1 MKRTIFTFVLAVAA
15 LVAMGQEKEPFFR
28 TDSAFIVGKIVGGN
42 PDCMPKAIDY
52 QWHNALSNASKDG
65 IAEVASDGSFM
76 CRMLLRH
83 PVLNT
88 LTFSENEQVQYYLV
102 PGETLQMELKQ
113 DADGHWN
120 CDYSAGS
127 SAKKVERLLKEKLDF
142 TNEYR
147 MLLADK
153 SDLKRHTAICD
164 SLIRTTLDKLKALA
178 DAKHFTSYEQKLAH
192 AEALDF
198 ICGYF
203 LSRHG
208 SLFRADLLRSLS
220 DSTYF
225 AELCAPEYYA
235 PLQYLPLNDP
245 VMFVSSAYSTLANY
259 LARTPVCANATMLQY
274 YAEELQEL
282 RQAMNKM
289 MGDGDN
295 LLTQLAMMQ
304 KLPGVLTT
312 AKEAYLRRSQAMAD
326 TTMTEE
332 DRRAYEK
339 SYEPLDTVHLRAIDG
354 FTQPELRKEAERLFA
369 STFNRTPAYPIPEG
383 EGKALLEKIIAPY
396 RGKFVLIDFWAMW
409 CSPCKKAIQESL
421 ELRLR
426 LKENPDLHLIFVA
439 QEDKPETNADY
450 KQYVSENLLGA
461 DCYPVTRKELDQL
474 MELLQFSGIPHYVT
488 VSPDGQLMRNSLNFF
503 SNNYELFL
511 QQLEDMKTTLSE
523 IK

>member
-1 MKRTIFTFVLAVAA
+1 MKRTFFTFVLAFVAMM
-15 LVAMGQEKEPFFR
+15 AMGQGIEPFFR
-28 TDSAFIVGKIVGGN
+28 TDSAFIVGKIVGGD
-42 PDCMPKAIDY
+42 PEHMPKTIDY
-52 QWHNALSNASKDG
+52 HWHNALSNASKDG

-178 DAKHFTSYEQKLAH
+178 DAKHFTSYEQKLAR
-192 AEALDF
+192 AWALDF

-203 LSRHG
+203 LSQHG
-208 SLFRADLLRSLS
+208 SLYRADLLRSLS

-225 AELCAPEYYA
+225 AELCAPQYYA
-235 PLQYLPLNDP
+235 PLHYLPLNDP
-245 VMFVSSAYSTLANY
+245 VLFVPTTYSVLASY
-259 LARTPVCANATMLQY
+259 LPRTPVCANATILLY
-274 YAEELQEL
+274 YAAEIQEL
-282 RQAMNKM
+282 HRAMNKM
-289 MGDGDN
+289 MGEEDN
-295 LLTQLAMMQ
+295 LLTQMAMMQ
-304 KLPGVLTT
+304 KLPASLTT
-312 AKEAYLRRSQAMAD
+312 AKETYQRRSQAMSD

-332 DRRAYEK
+332 DRKAYEK
-339 SYEPLDTVHLRAIDG
+339 SYVPLDTVHLRAIDG

-369 STFNRTPAYPIPEG
+369 STFNRAPAYPIPEG
-383 EGKALLEKIIAPY
+383 EGKALLKKIIAPY

-409 CSPCKKAIQESL
+409 CAPCKQAIQESR

-426 LKENPDLHLIFVA
+426 LKDNPDLRLIFVA

-450 KQYVSENLLGA
+450 KQYVRENLLGA
-461 DCYPVTRKELDQL
+461 DCYPITRKELDQL

-488 VSPDGQLMRNSLNFF
+488 ISPDGQLLRNSLNYY

-511 QQLEDMKTTLSE
+511 QQLEKMK
-523 IK
+523 